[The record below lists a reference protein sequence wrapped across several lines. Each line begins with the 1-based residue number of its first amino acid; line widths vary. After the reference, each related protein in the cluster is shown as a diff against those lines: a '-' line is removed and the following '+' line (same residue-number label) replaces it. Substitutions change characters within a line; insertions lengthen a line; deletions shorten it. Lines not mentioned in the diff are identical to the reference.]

1 MTKKLLCQAM
11 MKFVL
16 SIAILGVLTFLPA
29 GTFCWWN
36 AWLFAGILFVPMFV
50 TGAIMLFKSPELLRK
65 RLNAK
70 EEQAEQSLVT
80 KLSGLMFLLGFVAA
94 GFNFRWQWIVLP
106 GWVSWVAAAIF
117 LFGYMVFAEV
127 LRENAYLSRTVEVQ
141 ENQKVID
148 TGLYGVIRHPMYGAT
163 LVLSLAM
170 PLVLG
175 SLPSFVIF
183 LTYPMIIAKRI
194 SNEEKVLEEE
204 LSGYV
209 EYKGR
214 VKYKLI
220 PFLW

>member
-1 MTKKLLCQAM
+1 MAKELLRQAI

-16 SIAILGVLTFLPA
+16 SIVTVGVLTFLPA
-29 GTFCWWN
+29 GTFRWWN

-50 TGAIMLFKSPELLRK
+50 TGAITLFKSPELLRK

-70 EEQAEQSLVT
+70 EEQAEQRLVA
-80 KLSGLMFLLGFVAA
+80 KLSGLMF
-94 GFNFRWQWIVLP
+94 
-106 GWVSWVAAAIF
+106 
-117 LFGYMVFAEV
+117 
-127 LRENAYLSRTVEVQ
+127 
-141 ENQKVID
+141 
-148 TGLYGVIRHPMYGAT
+148 
-163 LVLSLAM
+163 LAM

-183 LTYPMIIAKRI
+183 LAYPVILAMRI

-214 VKYKLI
+214 VKYKVI